1 MSPISEGEAV
11 APSETHKMHRH
22 SHNKVL
28 SLQTTN
34 GFLHVSCLLAKVQQ
48 ECSSCRVSALSFNY
62 YLIKVELTTTAV
74 APPANSFGRISRSVS
89 SAFKAILH
97 NICFSGG
104 SLSREADVTTVSN

>member
-62 YLIKVELTTTAV
+62 YFIKVELTTTAV
-74 APPANSFGRISRSVS
+74 APPATVLGGYPGAFHLRSRRYFMIFASVV
-89 SAFKAILH
+89 
-97 NICFSGG
+97 
-104 SLSREADVTTVSN
+104 EA